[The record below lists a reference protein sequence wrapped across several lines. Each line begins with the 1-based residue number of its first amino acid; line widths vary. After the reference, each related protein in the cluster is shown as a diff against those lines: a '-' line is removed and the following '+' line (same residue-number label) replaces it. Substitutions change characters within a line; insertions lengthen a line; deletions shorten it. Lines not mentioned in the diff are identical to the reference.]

1 MVEEEILINQNNLT
15 WQKRKVNIKDREEK
29 LKQKG
34 MVFWLTGLSG
44 SGKSTIAVEV
54 EKKLFDAGYLV
65 YLLDGDNIRQGL
77 NADLGFSIEDRKE
90 NLRRIAQVAALFKDA
105 GFIVIT
111 SFISPLSE
119 AREYARRIIGE
130 NSFVEVYI
138 KASVE
143 ACQRRDPKRL
153 YRKVENKEIG
163 QFTGIDSPYEEPTN
177 PDLIIDTEKCS
188 IVEGTA
194 ELISSIKKFQEKNI

>member
-1 MVEEEILINQNNLT
+1 LVEEEILINQNNLT